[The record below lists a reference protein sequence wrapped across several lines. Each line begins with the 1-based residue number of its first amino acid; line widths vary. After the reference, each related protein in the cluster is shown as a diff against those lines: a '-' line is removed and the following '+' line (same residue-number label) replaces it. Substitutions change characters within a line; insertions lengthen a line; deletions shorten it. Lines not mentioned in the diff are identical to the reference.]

1 MKLVKAK
8 NSAER
13 SGQPWLKK
21 LQKFLNGKIV
31 LRKHFKDI
39 AFKYKLSSSFII
51 MKSFLTPG
59 IYWFIL
65 ESGKI
70 NVVFIWFNVERSP

>member
-51 MKSFLTPG
+51 
-59 IYWFIL
+59 
-65 ESGKI
+65 I
-70 NVVFIWFNVERSP
+70 NHF

>member
-21 LQKFLNGKIV
+21 LQTFLNGKIV
-31 LRKHFKDI
+31 L
-39 AFKYKLSSSFII
+39 
-51 MKSFLTPG
+51 
-59 IYWFIL
+59 
-65 ESGKI
+65 
-70 NVVFIWFNVERSP
+70 